1 MKKSLFALCA
11 SLLVLSAWAEPAKAL
26 LVVQN
31 HAGPQY
37 SMSLA
42 NLSTRLAANLAGESF
57 EVIDPN
63 DVVGTKQNRGLE
75 GEAMP
80 LAAANRLA
88 VELGANVLITASI
101 DQMAVSSVGAPAL
114 AKRIK
119 GTLTL
124 QAKDATYGSA
134 KAGVTVSATG
144 RNYTVAEF
152 DANSDD
158 AYQELVDKLCRQGA
172 AALLAKCEHIVWQ
185 PIATKIL
192 VGFACNYP
200 GADISIDGLSRGTC
214 PTIGAAPLKIML
226 LPGVH
231 NLKITYPFAL
241 PYEVQATFDSE
252 SVFLVKLEV
261 SDEGIR
267 RSRED
272 AYFKELL
279 DRMHKAGDVDD
290 FCRTE
295 QAKGYAQF
303 MSSSHIQLHGM
314 PSVLIDADWDVN
326 TGIIK

>member
-1 MKKSLFALCA
+1 MKKSLFVLCT
-11 SLLVLSAWAEPAKAL
+11 SLLALSVSADPVKAL

-37 SMSLA
+37 STSLA
-42 NLSTRLAANLAGESF
+42 NLTTRLAANLAGEEF

-63 DVVGTKQNRGLE
+63 DVVGTNQNRGLE
-75 GEAMP
+75 GETMP

-88 VELGANVLITASI
+88 VELGASVLITASV
-101 DQMAVSSVGAPAL
+101 DQMAVSSVGKPVL

-119 GTLTL
+119 GSLTL
-124 QAKDATYGSA
+124 QAKDATYGAA

-152 DANSDD
+152 DANVDE

-172 AALLAKCEHIVWQ
+172 EALLKKCEHIAWQ
-185 PIATKIL
+185 PIATKIP

-214 PTIGAAPLKIML
+214 PTIGEAPLKIML
-226 LPGVH
+226 QPGVH

-241 PYEVQATFDSE
+241 PYEVQASFDAE

-261 SDEGIR
+261 SEEGIR
-267 RSRED
+267 RSRDD

-279 DRMHKAGDVDD
+279 DRMHKAGEVDD

-295 QAKGYAQF
+295 TAKGYSQF

-314 PSVLIDADWDVN
+314 PSILTDEYWNIN
-326 TGIIK
+326 TEIIK

>member
-1 MKKSLFALCA
+1 MKKSL
-11 SLLVLSAWAEPAKAL
+11 LVLCTAIATLTVRAEPVKAL

-42 NLSTRLAANLAGESF
+42 NLSTRLAAKLSGETF

-63 DVVGTKQNRGLE
+63 DVVGTNQNRALE
-75 GEAMP
+75 GETMP
-80 LAAANRLA
+80 LSSANRLA
-88 VELGANVLITASI
+88 GELGARVLITASV
-101 DQMAVSSVGAPAL
+101 DQMAVNTVGRPAL
-114 AKRIK
+114 AKRIM
-119 GTLTL
+119 GTLTI
-124 QAKDATYGSA
+124 QAKDVAYGA
-134 KAGVTVSATG
+134 NKAGITVSATG
-144 RNYTVAEF
+144 RNYTLAGF
-152 DANSDD
+152 DANRDA

-172 AALLAKCEHIVWQ
+172 EALLEKCECVAWQ
-185 PIATKIL
+185 PSERKIP

-200 GADISIDGLSRGTC
+200 GADLSIDGLSRGTC
-214 PTIGAAPLKIML
+214 PSIGEAPLKIML

-231 NLKITYPFAL
+231 RLKITYPFAL
-241 PYEVQATFDSE
+241 PYEVQATFEEE
-252 SVFLVKLEV
+252 SAFLVKLEV

-279 DRMHKAGDVDD
+279 ERMHKSGEVDD

-314 PSVLIDADWDVN
+314 PKVLVGADW
-326 TGIIK
+326 GIKAEIVK